1 MKKNMS
7 RVEASLSAKLVE
19 SEAKREKAEKI
30 LEEAT
35 KNLEKRLEEATEK
48 AEKREME
55 TNMMLNII
63 LESVTEKKSFF
74 RERV

>member
-19 SEAKREKAEKI
+19 SEAKREKAEKL

-35 KNLEKRLEEATEK
+35 KNMEKRLEE
-48 AEKREME
+48 
-55 TNMMLNII
+55 TNMCSRVFWRASRIKIKIN
-63 LESVTEKKSFF
+63 
-74 RERV
+74 RERE